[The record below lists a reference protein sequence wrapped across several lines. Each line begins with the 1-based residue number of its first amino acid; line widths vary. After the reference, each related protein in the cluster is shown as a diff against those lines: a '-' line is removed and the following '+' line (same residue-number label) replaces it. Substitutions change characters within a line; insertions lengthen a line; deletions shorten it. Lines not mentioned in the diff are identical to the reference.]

1 MQDCVLPAAS
11 RLSALLKKPIKQEDY
26 APPSISLIHE
36 LPDELLSDIFVV
48 FVSLWPPEDR
58 ARVAISTVASV
69 SQLWRM
75 VAWSTPALWTC
86 IDVSPHRGSH
96 PWDMLLDAQIQA
108 SGQLPLQV
116 HVRRCPIDWEIL
128 ERLRPFASR
137 WQEAHLVG
145 SCKTFAQ
152 IPDVYSAITPAGT
165 RMPFAQIPLTFPSLT
180 HATIHL
186 QSKFEHYPLVFLNRA
201 PALQSLSLEA
211 MFDLPQIPGWNDA
224 SLFFPTIPYLANL
237 TDLRI
242 DGPSSCAEALTT
254 VLQQVAEPL
263 QRLCLF
269 AGKFRDVKMDMPRIP
284 MPNLRAVD
292 LNIHAHHILH
302 YINAPAVESV
312 ALRNIPEGG
321 GYPLQ
326 CLVEFLQAASPPLHT
341 LEIDTVACGAEFDD
355 PMLPEYHRLL
365 DGVRKLTVR
374 ECGSLLDYE
383 LLSGM
388 LGTSEVAPLFPQL
401 EELAVHIPRS
411 PVYEETRRVALALAA
426 SRTTATVCGGLP
438 VKALRHC
445 DIVEGDIPLDGTA

>member
-1 MQDCVLPAAS
+1 MQDCAPPAAS
-11 RLSALLKKPIKQEDY
+11 RLPALLKGPITQEDY
-26 APPSISLIHE
+26 ASPSISLIHE
-36 LPDELLSDIFVV
+36 LPEELLSEIFVV

-69 SQLWRM
+69 SPLWRM

-116 HVRRCPIDWEIL
+116 HVRRCPIDWKIL
-128 ERLRPFASR
+128 ERLRPFTSR
-137 WQEAHLVG
+137 WQEAYLVG
-145 SCKTFAQ
+145 SCKTFTQ

-180 HATIHL
+180 HATICL
-186 QSKFEHYPLVFLNRA
+186 RSDFELYPQSNPLLFLDRA
-201 PALQSLSLEA
+201 PALRSLCLEA
-211 MFDLPQIPGWNDA
+211 TFDLPEIQAWV
-224 SLFFPTIPYLANL
+224 SLLFPTIPYLANL

-242 DGPSSCAEALTT
+242 DGPVSYAEAFNN
-254 VLQQVAEPL
+254 VLQQVSEPL
-263 QRLCLF
+263 QRLSLF
-269 AGKFRDVKMDMPRIP
+269 AGKFRDIKMDLPRIQ

-321 GYPLQ
+321 RYPLQ
-326 CLVEFLQAASPPLHT
+326 CLVEFLHAASPPLRT
-341 LEIDTVACGAEFDD
+341 LEISNVACGAEFDD

-374 ECGSLLDYE
+374 EGGSLLEDA
-383 LLSGM
+383 LLNDM
-388 LGTSEVAPLFPQL
+388 LGTPDVAPLFPQL
-401 EELAVHIPRS
+401 EELVLHIPRS
-411 PVYEETRRVALALAA
+411 PVYEETRRVALALIA
-426 SRTTATVCGGLP
+426 SRKTATVCGGLQ

-445 DIVEGDIPLDGTA
+445 DIVEV